1 MGDRLDRGFGNWVTL
16 HSKRYPESVAY
27 IDGETGSVR
36 TYAQLEERTNAL
48 ADVLAKRGTARGDRV
63 ALVTMNSIETMEI
76 LVAVAKL
83 GAIAVPI
90 NYRLTSKEIEFI
102 LLDSGA
108 SSLFFSMPFLDL
120 VNDACT
126 DETRVRDRFVV
137 PDSEMRLTGK
147 SSDLEAM
154 ITRGSSERVVRE
166 VNEADICVVMY
177 TSGTTG
183 KPKGAMLSHG
193 NFVWNAVHSLGL
205 GDGWTAGDRTISA
218 APLFHIGALGVNTLP
233 FLFIGGSCVVLENF
247 VPANWIS
254 SVEKYGVTNAFLV
267 PVMWSAV
274 LGDASFGAG
283 QVRSLRFAVSGGA
296 PCPVAVIEAMRELG
310 VPFTEGL
317 GMTETSPL
325 CAVLRQDEGLRKKG
339 TVGKPVQ
346 QVEFRIEDDAGE
358 DVGVGR
364 VGELLVRGP
373 NVFSGYW
380 NNPKATSEA
389 LRDGWFHT
397 GDLAKVDEEGFY
409 TLVDRKKDMVITGGE
424 NVYSTEVES
433 VVRGHPDV
441 RDVAVIG
448 IPDEKW
454 GEAVTAVVVRAEGSS
469 LTPEEL
475 IAWSRRSLAGF
486 KVPKSVEYVDVLPRN
501 ATGKVLKRTLR
512 AERTGSEMSVR
523 R

>member
-1 MGDRLDRGFGNWVTL
+1 M
-16 HSKRYPESVAY
+16 
-27 IDGETGSVR
+27 
-36 TYAQLEERTNAL
+36 
-48 ADVLAKRGTARGDRV
+48 
-63 ALVTMNSIETMEI
+63 
-76 LVAVAKL
+76 
-83 GAIAVPI
+83 
-90 NYRLTSKEIEFI
+90 
-102 LLDSGA
+102 
-108 SSLFFSMPFLDL
+108 
-120 VNDACT
+120 
-126 DETRVRDRFVV
+126 
-137 PDSEMRLTGK
+137 
-147 SSDLEAM
+147 
-154 ITRGSSERVVRE
+154 
-166 VNEADICVVMY
+166 
-177 TSGTTG
+177 
-183 KPKGAMLSHG
+183 
-193 NFVWNAVHSLGL
+193 
-205 GDGWTAGDRTISA
+205 
-218 APLFHIGALGVNTLP
+218 
-233 FLFIGGSCVVLENF
+233 
-247 VPANWIS
+247 
-254 SVEKYGVTNAFLV
+254 
-267 PVMWSAV
+267 
-274 LGDASFGAG
+274 
-283 QVRSLRFAVSGGA
+283 
-296 PCPVAVIEAMRELG
+296 
-310 VPFTEGL
+310 
-317 GMTETSPL
+317 
-325 CAVLRQDEGLRKKG
+325 
-339 TVGKPVQ
+339 
-346 QVEFRIEDDAGE
+346 
-358 DVGVGR
+358 GVGR

-454 GEAVTAVVVRAEGSS
+454 GEAVTAVVVRAEGSL